1 MHTDDNSTFDTIRSF
16 LSRIINRQF
25 LVFLFFVVLSAIFWI
40 IQTFNETYE
49 KEIKIPVHI
58 VNVPKNVV
66 LTSAEVD
73 TVRLTVRDKGW
84 MIFSYLY
91 GDLQFE
97 LRLNYKNYDKGNG
110 TGTASASELKR
121 LIDQQLESS
130 SKIISVKPDKLEF
143 SYNNGEYKRVPVR
156 WTGRVMPDQ
165 LFFID
170 HTEYEPDSVDVYA
183 SKEKLDS
190 IRYIETEPLNHV
202 GFRDTLRVTCQLSHP
217 ANVKVVPE
225 QIKVRFVTDVLTEE
239 SINVPIGCINLP
251 AGKVLRTFP
260 AKVRVHFVTGA
271 SRIRL
276 LRPEDFTVVADYAE
290 IDQKPSEKCNL
301 YLRQTPPGISRATLS
316 AKQVDYLI
324 EEE

>member
-1 MHTDDNSTFDTIRSF
+1 MDNDGSIIQTIRDF
-16 LSRIINRQF
+16 LSRFINRQL

-40 IQTFNETYE
+40 ILTLNETYE
-49 KEIKIPVHI
+49 KEMKIPVRI

-66 LTSAEVD
+66 LTSPEVD

-91 GDLQFE
+91 GDRQFE
-97 LRLNYKNYDKGNG
+97 LRLNYKNHDKGKG
-110 TGTASASELKR
+110 TGIASSSELKR
-121 LIDQQLESS
+121 IIDQQLESS
-130 SKIISVKPDKLEF
+130 SKIISVKPDRLEF

-165 LFFID
+165 LYFID
-170 HTEYEPDSVDVYA
+170 HSEYEPDSVDVYA

-202 GFRDTLRVTCQLSHP
+202 GFRDTLTVTCLLAHP
-217 ANVKVVPE
+217 SNVKVVPE
-225 QIKVRFVTDVLTEE
+225 AIKVRFVTDVLTEE
-239 SINVPIGCINLP
+239 GINVPIKCINLP
-251 AGKVLRTFP
+251 PGKVLRTFP
-260 AKVRVHFVTGA
+260 SKIRVNFVTGA

-276 LRPEDFTVVADYAE
+276 LRPEEFSVVADYNE
-290 IDQKPSEKCNL
+290 IVQQSSEKCNI
-301 YLRQTPPGISRATLS
+301 YLRETPPGISRATLS